1 MKQPRLDLFSEGYLK
16 GSLIQEIYHNEE
28 NGFGVYLIRVEESN
42 EPLDTDEVVIVGHFI
57 RPHPDEVLTC
67 YGEWVEHA
75 RYGLQYHV
83 HRVKKE
89 VPRSAQAVVK
99 YLSSGLFPGIGK
111 VTAQK
116 IVDHLGP
123 DALDKIAAD
132 PDVLSDV
139 PGLGASRSQLIAE
152 NLRKHHAM
160 EQALVFLYEFG
171 MGPALA
177 LKVVQQ
183 YKQET
188 MERIKENPYRL
199 IDDVEGVG
207 FRRADEIARR
217 LGVAPD
223 SPERFQAAALYA
235 VKDAALSG
243 GHVFVTAEELDEWID
258 RLLADDNPFSKEE
271 RERHLADMVGEGR
284 LLEEEGKY
292 YLPSL
297 YYAERGVAARIKA
310 LLAEEVE
317 EIPVQELYRAVG
329 EVEEELG
336 VAYAERQ
343 REAMMT
349 AVTSPLMILTGGTR
363 HGQDDG
369 DPRNLPSV
377 CPVEG
382 MVPRSEGL

>member
-1 MKQPRLDLFSEGYLK
+1 MVRYL
-16 GSLIQEIYHNEE
+16 G
-28 NGFGVYLIRVEESN
+28 
-42 EPLDTDEVVIVGHFI
+42 
-57 RPHPDEVLTC
+57 
-67 YGEWVEHA
+67 
-75 RYGLQYHV
+75 
-83 HRVKKE
+83 
-89 VPRSAQAVVK
+89 
-99 YLSSGLFPGIGK
+99 GLFPGIGK

-123 DALDKIAAD
+123 DALDKIVAD

-152 NLRKHHAM
+152 NLRKHHAI

-188 MERIKENPYRL
+188 IERIKENPYRL

-217 LGVAPD
+217 IGIAD

-235 VKDAALSG
+235 VKEAALSG
-243 GHVFVTAEELDEWID
+243 GHVFVTAEELKEWVD
-258 RLLADDNPFSKEE
+258 RLLADDNPFSQEE
-271 RERHLADMVGEGR
+271 RKVHFPHGGR
-284 LLEEEGKY
+284 GAIVEEEGKY

-297 YYAERGVAARIKA
+297 YYAERGVALGSRPS
-310 LLAEEVE
+310 LAEEVE
-317 EIPVQELYRAVG
+317 EIPVHELYRAVG

-336 VAYAERQ
+336 VAYAESKGR
-343 REAMMT
+343 R
-349 AVTSPLMILTGGTR
+349 
-363 HGQDDG
+363 
-369 DPRNLPSV
+369 
-377 CPVEG
+377 
-382 MVPRSEGL
+382 

>member
-1 MKQPRLDLFSEGYLK
+1 MGGTRP
-16 GSLIQEIYHNEE
+16 
-28 NGFGVYLIRVEESN
+28 
-42 EPLDTDEVVIVGHFI
+42 I
-57 RPHPDEVLTC
+57 RPPISGPPGQE
-67 YGEWVEHA
+67 
-75 RYGLQYHV
+75 
-83 HRVKKE
+83 E
-89 VPRSAQAVVK
+89 VPRSAEAVIK

-139 PGLGASRSQLIAE
+139 PGLSASRSQTIAE
-152 NLRKHHAM
+152 NLREHHAI

-223 SPERFQAAALYA
+223 SPERF
-235 VKDAALSG
+235 
-243 GHVFVTAEELDEWID
+243 
-258 RLLADDNPFSKEE
+258 RPPPFT
-271 RERHLADMVGEGR
+271 
-284 LLEEEGKY
+284 
-292 YLPSL
+292 P
-297 YYAERGVAARIKA
+297 
-310 LLAEEVE
+310 
-317 EIPVQELYRAVG
+317 
-329 EVEEELG
+329 
-336 VAYAERQ
+336 
-343 REAMMT
+343 
-349 AVTSPLMILTGGTR
+349 
-363 HGQDDG
+363 
-369 DPRNLPSV
+369 
-377 CPVEG
+377 
-382 MVPRSEGL
+382 